1 MVGHSEGDT
10 LVEMEAPMMVN
21 SNPSLEDG
29 TEGWLIY
36 PSDLTN
42 FNLMTTGDGIGF
54 SEFTFEAYDGD
65 HAVELYGQYGGT
77 YPNWTPFYQG
87 HSVEALG
94 LMPGDNVAAEVHLM
108 SHEGNWIGQGDNYA
122 YLFIG
127 FYDANFNWISSTLSP
142 RMDHTMEPSQWTKY
156 FALAQVPE
164 GAVNMNVGVEYWQET
179 GEDHGGVY
187 FDNLNVFVP
196 VTQSIIRVSHEE
208 LVMAAMEDSVHHVT
222 VDWNVGAMDVWDM
235 TPSSNGPFQFTLDLS
250 ATLGIDESTLP
261 DVFALHNNYP
271 NPFNPVTNITYDI
284 PEVANVSLE
293 IYNVMGQKVRTL
305 ASGSHEPGR
314 YRVLWNATNDFGEGL
329 SSGMYIYKIQAGDF
343 VSVKKLILMK

>member
-1 MVGHSEGDT
+1 MLLGEHGHQNYRNFSFETNG
-10 LVEMEAPMMVN
+10 N
-21 SNPSLEDG
+21 G
-29 TEGWLIY
+29 IY
-36 PSDLTN
+36 GSDA
-42 FNLMTTGDGIGF
+42 
-54 SEFTFEAYDGD
+54 TFEVYDGE
-65 HAVELYGQYGGT
+65 HALKVWGQYSGT
-77 YPNWTPFYQG
+77 YPNNTPVYQG
-87 HSVEALG
+87 HSIEAMG
-94 LMPGDNVAAEVHLM
+94 LEPGDAVAIEGHMM
-108 SHEGNWIGQGDNYA
+108 SHADDWVGQGANSA
-122 YLFIG
+122 YLFIS
-127 FYDANFNWISSTLSP
+127 FFDANWGFLGSSLSHM
-142 RMDHTMEPSQWTKY
+142 MDRTMPASEWHHF
-156 FALAQVPE
+156 FALAVVPE
-164 GAVNMNVGVEYWQET
+164 GAVNMNAGVEYWQVS
-179 GEDHGGVY
+179 GDDHGSVY
-187 FDNLNVFVP
+187 FDDVNMFVP
-196 VTQSIIRVSHEE
+196 LTQSIVRVSHEE

-222 VDWNVGAMDVWDM
+222 VDWNVGAMDVWDE

>member
-1 MVGHSEGDT
+1 MG
-10 LVEMEAPMMVN
+10 
-21 SNPSLEDG
+21 LE
-29 TEGWLIY
+29 
-36 PSDLTN
+36 
-42 FNLMTTGDGIGF
+42 
-54 SEFTFEAYDGD
+54 
-65 HAVELYGQYGGT
+65 
-77 YPNWTPFYQG
+77 
-87 HSVEALG
+87 
-94 LMPGDNVAAEVHLM
+94 PGDAVAIEGHMM
-108 SHEGNWIGQGDNYA
+108 SHADDWVGQGANSA
-122 YLFIG
+122 YLFIS
-127 FYDANFNWISSTLSP
+127 FFDANWGFLGSSLSHM
-142 RMDHTMEPSQWTKY
+142 MDRTMPASEWHHF
-156 FALAQVPE
+156 FALAVVPE
-164 GAVNMNVGVEYWQET
+164 GAVNMNAGVEYWQVS
-179 GEDHGGVY
+179 GNDHGSVY
-187 FDNLNVFVP
+187 FDDVNMFVP
-196 VTQSIIRVSHEE
+196 LTQSIVRVSHEE

-222 VDWNVGAMDVWDM
+222 VDWNVGAMDVWDE